1 MSKGYFIDNISDETL
16 AKLID
21 ETLKHERNK
30 KTERGKFKMN
40 NAIFKIIPAVA
51 VVILVIVLVN
61 NLNIFSNIIDTGENE
76 TNPGVPGVAI
86 VEEDIISTVVLT
98 EIPVLV
104 EKSIFEDFLANIS
117 NTRVIEKMNAY
128 YRIVDLDGVA
138 FYVFAPDASD
148 REIKEV
154 LGFWNEYVDWS
165 DKSYNKMLKDYNLLD
180 NALAHD
186 PYAKYAH
193 VRFGNT
199 KDILLLDVEWHTY
212 ETYLQRMEDYKK
224 SEYRNEEQIKMM
236 EEDLELIKEGKYYQ
250 TRLINGKDG
259 KDGKYGKYG
268 EIWIGHRNDNG
279 VIDISQ
285 FFNKDGYYIFNIY
298 PYRPYVGYYD
308 ENNEFQVKFFDAS
321 KSKREYESALK
332 NEVIPFCDEL
342 LANGQIRQEEYDRA
356 TTLDPLDYYV
366 DLYFN

>member
-51 VVILVIVLVN
+51 VVILAIVLVN
-61 NLNIFSNIIDTGENE
+61 NLNIFSKMIDTEGNE
-76 TNPGVPGVAI
+76 TNPGVAI
-86 VEEDIISTVVLT
+86 VEQDVALSNTELT
-98 EIPVLV
+98 EIPRIV
-104 EKSIFEDFLANIS
+104 EKSLFEHFMINIPK
-117 NTRVIEKMNAY
+117 NTAGTRVVAKMNAY
-128 YRIVDLDGVA
+128 YELKDIDGVE
-138 FYVFAPDASD
+138 FYVFDQDASD
-148 REIKEV
+148 REIKEM
-154 LGFWNEYVDWS
+154 LSLWNEYVDWS
-165 DKSYNKMLKDYNLLD
+165 DSGYHQMLIAYKMVD
-180 NALAHD
+180 NELAYD

-224 SEYRNEEQIKMM
+224 SEYSNEEQIKMM

-259 KDGKYGKYG
+259 KDGKYG
-268 EIWIGHRNDNG
+268 ETWIGRRYDNG
-279 VIDISQ
+279 TVNISQ
-285 FFNKDGYYIFNIY
+285 FLDKDGYYIFYIY
-298 PYRPYVGYYD
+298 PYRPYVAYYD
-308 ENNEFQVKFFDAS
+308 ENNEFQVKFFDAYT
-321 KSKREYESALK
+321 KREYESALK